1 MYGKVTLIDD
11 DPINNLICEKLIQR
25 QGFAEQV
32 NSFISANEG
41 LQWLCDLNP
50 DQYPGLILLDIN
62 LPTMDGW
69 EFLSQLEVRLPEQ
82 KICIYLLSSSVSQI
96 DQQKAA
102 VHPLLTGF
110 LMKPLNAA
118 KLEQLECPKPP

>member
-32 NSFISANEG
+32 NSFTSASEG

-62 LPTMDGW
+62 LPAMDGW
-69 EFLSQLEVRLPEQ
+69 EFLSQLEVRLPVQE
-82 KICIYLLSSSVSQI
+82 ICIYLLSSSVSQK
-96 DQQKAA
+96 DRQKAA
-102 VHPLLTGF
+102 DHPLLSGF
-110 LMKPLNAA
+110 LIKPLSAA
-118 KLEQLECPKPP
+118 QLDQLACS